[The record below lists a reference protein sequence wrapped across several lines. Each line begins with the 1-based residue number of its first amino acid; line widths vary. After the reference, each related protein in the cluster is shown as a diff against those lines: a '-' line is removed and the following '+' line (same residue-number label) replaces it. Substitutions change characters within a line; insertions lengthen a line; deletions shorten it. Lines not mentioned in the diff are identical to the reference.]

1 MIAQDPSRPK
11 LYTLEFEKRPE
22 YLYAFVKGE
31 KDSYEISRQ
40 YWSEVANECRRA
52 NRQKVLIE
60 EDIDDEMSMTEM
72 YRFTSEIMEIGFS
85 GIRVAFVERHLSQ
98 RELNKF
104 GALVATNRGFFG
116 KVCSDAKTAEEWLLS
131 VV

>member
-1 MIAQDPSRPK
+1 MVGQDANRVKPF
-11 LYTLEFEKRPE
+11 TLQFEKRPE
-22 YLYAFVKGE
+22 YLYAFVKGK

-52 NRQKVLIE
+52 TRQKVLIE

-85 GIRVAFVERHLSQ
+85 GIRVAFVDRYISQ

-116 KVCSDAKTAEEWLLS
+116 KICGDVKAAEEWLLS
-131 VV
+131 IA

>member
-1 MIAQDPSRPK
+1 MIAQDPRRPK
-11 LYTLEFEKRPE
+11 LYTLEFEERPE

-40 YWSEVANECRRA
+40 YWIEVANECRRA

-72 YRFTSEIMEIGFS
+72 YRFTSEIIEIGFS
-85 GIRVAFVERHLSQ
+85 GIRVAFVDRHLNQ

-116 KVCSDAKTAEEWLLS
+116 KVCSDVKTAEEWLLS
-131 VV
+131 AA

>member
-52 NRQKVLIE
+52 TRQKVLIE

-72 YRFTSEIMEIGFS
+72 YRFMSEIMEIGFS
-85 GIRVAFVERHLSQ
+85 GIRVAFVDRYISQ

-116 KVCSDAKTAEEWLLS
+116 KICSDVKAAEEWLLS
-131 VV
+131 IA